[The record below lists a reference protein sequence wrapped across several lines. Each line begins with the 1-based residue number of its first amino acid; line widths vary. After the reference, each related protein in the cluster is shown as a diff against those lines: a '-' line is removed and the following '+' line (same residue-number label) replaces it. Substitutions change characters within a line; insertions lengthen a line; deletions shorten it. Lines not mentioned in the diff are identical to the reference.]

1 MIITKMA
8 LPRRTF
14 LRGMGATVA
23 LPLLDAMVPA
33 LSALAKTAAE
43 PGPPPRVRLRAERRD
58 DEPRGRRR
66 ARGRCST
73 SCRRRS
79 ARSAPFRDQVRRA
92 DRPEP
97 AAGRVAGRR
106 QRRALARP
114 DGVADAASIR
124 SGPKAPTSQAGTT
137 VDQIAAQVLGKD
149 TPLLSLEMALEQ
161 NYLVGNCDNG
171 YSCVYW
177 NTISWR
183 TPTTPLPMEVN
194 PRVVF
199 ERLFGDGGTPGAA
212 AGADARGPQHPRFG
226 QGSGVRPAEPA
237 RRGRPRQGRRVPRRG
252 ARDRAAHPGRR
263 EAERRVADRAARPP
277 GRRAR
282 ERTTSTP
289 S

>member
-14 LRGMGATVA
+14 LRGMGATLA

-33 LSALAKTAAE
+33 LSRAGQDGRR
-43 PGPPPRVRLRAERRD
+43 PGAPPRLHLHAERRD
-58 DEPRGRRR
+58 DERVDAERRR
-66 ARGRCST
+66 ARRST

-79 ARSAPFRDQVRRA
+79 ARSRRFKDQVRRA

-97 AAGRVAGRR
+97 AAGRVVRRR

-114 DGVADAASIR
+114 DGVAERRPPEAHR
-124 SGPKAPTSQAGTT
+124 RRRRPKRGTT
-137 VDQIAAQVLGKD
+137 VDQIAAQALGKD
-149 TPLLSLEMALEQ
+149 TPLLSLELALEP

-171 YSCVYW
+171 YSCVYR

-212 AGADARGPQHPRFG
+212 AGADARGPQHPRLG
-226 QGSGVRPAEPA
+226 DA
-237 RRGRPRQGRRVPRRG
+237 RRSAGCRVGSAPATAPRSPSISTRCARSSG
-252 ARDRAAHPGRR
+252 ASRWPSSRAASR
-263 EAERRVADRAARPP
+263 
-277 GRRAR
+277 
-282 ERTTSTP
+282 
-289 S
+289 